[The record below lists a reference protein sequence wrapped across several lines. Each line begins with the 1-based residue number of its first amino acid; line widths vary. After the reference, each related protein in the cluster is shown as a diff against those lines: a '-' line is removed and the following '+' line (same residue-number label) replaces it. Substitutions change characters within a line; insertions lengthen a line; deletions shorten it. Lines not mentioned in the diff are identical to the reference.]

1 MMQSQGLG
9 ALMPQGA
16 PAQQPQA
23 MQMNNPRLA
32 AATNLVSSDAEEQI
46 LDPRTLAMLKYKDAL
61 QAMQAA
67 DQMMAAAQ
75 PAPMPPT
82 VAERTKMAAEQG
94 IAGLASRL
102 SPGLQ
107 QQGNRM
113 QTQQLQQA
121 VSGGLPQLSAPN
133 MAGMAEGGI
142 VGFQA
147 GGAPEDAYAQPTDY
161 LLPGRVGMLPRE
173 NLPTT
178 REELQAEIERRERIQ
193 RLVENLRE
201 LDRTEVPG
209 PYSGPSAAERR
220 AMREEGSQTS
230 VPSNTYGT
238 GDRTGGQGRSVMEE
252 LRSARDV
259 IGQGLGSIFNGVP
272 GGSNIVGFTTEGS
285 PIYAGRSSAQGESA
299 STVATNETTPLE
311 GSTLNLS
318 ALDRGAKTSTPASQ
332 TSLPVS
338 PSGPDPELA
347 GLASLSRIA
356 NAPVGATPNTSV
368 AGDLANKRL
377 EYLLNPEREEERRN
391 AEEAK
396 ARAAYAV
403 PEELKELIRARS
415 KALDAPLYSP
425 EEQRSREISAL
436 LSGLA
441 SSNLIAQGGPA
452 ASRGVREVEDEVRAD
467 ARTRAERQFDLA
479 TGLIEQE
486 RGATQSAYAAGLEA
500 ARGAETGANQAVQS
514 AIAQLS
520 SLGEIDAARSM
531 QQQQMQFDVI
541 KVQMEAAAEQQ
552 RLGRYD
558 AQTNATL
565 AATVRGAID
574 DSQNAI
580 NTLQQT
586 LAVTPPESQEP
597 IQNAINALTLERNAV
612 IARFNELTG
621 VRAAPIEAPPTP
633 TGEFDLTPEAA
644 DVFSRYG
651 Q

>member
-1 MMQSQGLG
+1 MMQPQGLG

-67 DQMMAAAQ
+67 DQMMAASQ

-147 GGAPEDAYAQPTDY
+147 GGPPVYES
-161 LLPGRVGMLPRE
+161 
-173 NLPTT
+173 
-178 REELQAEIERRERIQ
+178 AE
-193 RLVENLRE
+193 
-201 LDRTEVPG
+201 
-209 PYSGPSAAERR
+209 ERR
-220 AMREEGSQTS
+220 AKIRAESEAAREDRQNRIAAEKAASNKRMDLANQGYSIEQINQIMASETPS
-230 VPSNTYGT
+230 V
-238 GDRTGGQGRSVMEE
+238 
-252 LRSARDV
+252 
-259 IGQGLGSIFNGVP
+259 
-272 GGSNIVGFTTEGS
+272 
-285 PIYAGRSSAQGESA
+285 A
-299 STVATNETTPLE
+299 STNIPALELMEFPPSVNVGADMQAQISEAPPAPTPQEIDPIPAEQAVAAT
-311 GSTLNLS
+311 
-318 ALDRGAKTSTPASQ
+318 
-332 TSLPVS
+332 S
-338 PSGPDPELA
+338 PSGPEPELA
-347 GLASLSRIA
+347 GIASLSRFA
-356 NAPVGATPNTSV
+356 NTPVGATATANTSV

-377 EYLLNPEREEERRN
+377 EYLLDPAREETRRD
-391 AEEAK
+391 AEEAR

-403 PEELKELIRARS
+403 PEELKELIRSRS
-415 KALDAPLYSP
+415 AALDAPLYTP

-436 LSGLA
+436 LGGLA

-452 ASRGVREVEDEVRAD
+452 ASRGVREVEDAVRAD

-500 ARGAETGANQAVQS
+500 ARGVETGANQAMQS
-514 AIAQLS
+514 AIAQLNS
-520 SLGEIDAARSM
+520 QNEVAAAQAL
-531 QQQQMQFDVI
+531 QQQQMQFDTL
-541 KVQMEAAAEQQ
+541 KVEIEAAAEQQ

-565 AATVRGAID
+565 AATVRGAMD
-574 DSQNAI
+574 ESQNAI
-580 NTLQQT
+580 TVLRQT
-586 LAVTPPESQEP
+586 LTATPPESRQP
-597 IQNAINALTLERNAV
+597 IQDAIDALNLERNA
-612 IARFNELTG
+612 IRARFNELAG
-621 VRAAPIEAPPTP
+621 VRAAPIETPTP

-644 DVFSRYG
+644 DVFSRYRE
-651 Q
+651 

>member
-113 QTQQLQQA
+113 QAQQLQQA
-121 VSGGLPQLSAPN
+121 VSGGLPQLPAPN

-147 GGAPEDAYAQPTDY
+147 GGPPVYESAGERRYRLRAESEAGRPFREAAREDRQNRIAAAQAASNKRIDLANQGYSIEQIDQIMASETPSVASTDIPANVGADVQAQISEAPPAPTDT
-161 LLPGRVGMLPRE
+161 LPPAPQE
-173 NLPTT
+173 IDPIPA
-178 REELQAEIERRERIQ
+178 EQA
-193 RLVENLRE
+193 V
-201 LDRTEVPG
+201 
-209 PYSGPSAAERR
+209 
-220 AMREEGSQTS
+220 
-230 VPSNTYGT
+230 
-238 GDRTGGQGRSVMEE
+238 
-252 LRSARDV
+252 
-259 IGQGLGSIFNGVP
+259 
-272 GGSNIVGFTTEGS
+272 
-285 PIYAGRSSAQGESA
+285 
-299 STVATNETTPLE
+299 VAT
-311 GSTLNLS
+311 
-318 ALDRGAKTSTPASQ
+318 
-332 TSLPVS
+332 S
-338 PSGPDPELA
+338 PSGLQPELA

-356 NAPVGATPNTSV
+356 NAPVGATPNTGV

-377 EYLLNPEREEERRN
+377 EYLLNPAREEERRN
-391 AEEAK
+391 AEEG
-396 ARAAYAV
+396 RYSAATD
-403 PEELKELIRARS
+403 PSMEELKELIRSRS

-436 LSGLA
+436 LGGLA

-452 ASRGVREVEDEVRAD
+452 ASRGVREVEDAVRAD
-467 ARTRAERQFDLA
+467 ARTRAESQFDLA

-486 RGATQSAYAAGLEA
+486 RAARQGAYAAGLEA
-500 ARGAETGANQAVQS
+500 ARGAETGANQAMQS
-514 AIAQLS
+514 AIAQFS
-520 SLGEIDAARSM
+520 SLGEIDAARSL
-531 QQQQMQFDVI
+531 QQQQLQFDTI
-541 KVQMEAAAEQQ
+541 KVQIEAAAEQQ

-565 AATVRGAID
+565 AATVRGAMD
-574 DSQNAI
+574 DSQSAI
-580 NTLQQT
+580 NTLLQT
-586 LAVTPPESQEP
+586 LAATPPESQQL
-597 IQNAINALTLERNAV
+597 IQDAIDALNLERNAV

-621 VRAAPIEAPPTP
+621 VEAAPIEAPPTP

>member
-67 DQMMAAAQ
+67 DQMMAASQ

-147 GGAPEDAYAQPTDY
+147 GGSPVYES
-161 LLPGRVGMLPRE
+161 
-173 NLPTT
+173 
-178 REELQAEIERRERIQ
+178 AE
-193 RLVENLRE
+193 
-201 LDRTEVPG
+201 
-209 PYSGPSAAERR
+209 ERR
-220 AMREEGSQTS
+220 AKIRAESEAAREDRQNRIAAEKAASNKRIDLANQGYSIEQINQIMASETPS
-230 VPSNTYGT
+230 V
-238 GDRTGGQGRSVMEE
+238 
-252 LRSARDV
+252 
-259 IGQGLGSIFNGVP
+259 
-272 GGSNIVGFTTEGS
+272 
-285 PIYAGRSSAQGESA
+285 A
-299 STVATNETTPLE
+299 STNIPALELMEFPPSMNVGADMQAQISEAPPAPTPQE
-311 GSTLNLS
+311 I
-318 ALDRGAKTSTPASQ
+318 DPIPAEQ
-332 TSLPVS
+332 AIAAMS
-338 PSGPDPELA
+338 PSGAQPAQPAQPELT
-347 GLASLSRIA
+347 GIASLLGVA
-356 NAPVGATPNTSV
+356 NAPVEQVGTRADSQV
-368 AGDLANKRL
+368 LRDLTNKRL
-377 EYLLNPEREEERRN
+377 EYLLDPAREEARRD
-391 AEEAK
+391 AEEARY
-396 ARAAYAV
+396 RAATD
-403 PEELKELIRARS
+403 PSMEELKALIRSRS
-415 KALDAPLYSP
+415 AALDAPLYSP

-436 LSGLA
+436 LGGLA

-452 ASRGVREVEDEVRAD
+452 ASRGVREVEDAVRAD
-467 ARTRAERQFDLA
+467 ARTRAESQFDLA

-486 RGATQSAYAAGLEA
+486 RAARQGAYTAGAEA
-500 ARGAETGANQAVQS
+500 ARAAETGANQAMQS
-514 AIAQLS
+514 ANAQLT
-520 SLGEIDAARSM
+520 SLGEIDAARSL

-541 KVQMEAAAEQQ
+541 KVQFDEAAELR

-565 AATVRGAID
+565 AATLENVL
-574 DSQNAI
+574 QNAETTKA
-580 NTLQQT
+580 TLLQT
-586 LAVTPPESQEP
+586 LAVAPEENSQP
-597 IQNAINALTLERNAV
+597 IQDAIDAIDLELGAIR
-612 IARFNELTG
+612 ARFNELTG
-621 VRAAPIEAPPTP
+621 VRAAPIETPTTT

-644 DVFSRYG
+644 DVFSRYRE
-651 Q
+651 

>member
-1 MMQSQGLG
+1 
-9 ALMPQGA
+9 
-16 PAQQPQA
+16 

-67 DQMMAAAQ
+67 DQMMAASQ

-147 GGAPEDAYAQPTDY
+147 GGPPVYES
-161 LLPGRVGMLPRE
+161 
-173 NLPTT
+173 
-178 REELQAEIERRERIQ
+178 AE
-193 RLVENLRE
+193 
-201 LDRTEVPG
+201 
-209 PYSGPSAAERR
+209 ERR
-220 AMREEGSQTS
+220 AKIRAESEAAREDRQNRIAAEKAASNKRMDLANQGYSIEQINQIMASETPS
-230 VPSNTYGT
+230 V
-238 GDRTGGQGRSVMEE
+238 
-252 LRSARDV
+252 
-259 IGQGLGSIFNGVP
+259 
-272 GGSNIVGFTTEGS
+272 
-285 PIYAGRSSAQGESA
+285 A
-299 STVATNETTPLE
+299 STNIPALELMEFPPSVNVGADMQAQISEAPPAPTPQEIDPIPAEQAVAAT
-311 GSTLNLS
+311 
-318 ALDRGAKTSTPASQ
+318 
-332 TSLPVS
+332 S
-338 PSGPDPELA
+338 PSGPEPELA
-347 GLASLSRIA
+347 GIASLSRFA
-356 NAPVGATPNTSV
+356 NTPVGATATANTSV

-377 EYLLNPEREEERRN
+377 EYLLDPAREETRRD
-391 AEEAK
+391 AEEAR

-403 PEELKELIRARS
+403 PEELKELIRSRS
-415 KALDAPLYSP
+415 AALDAPLYTP

-436 LSGLA
+436 LGGLA

-452 ASRGVREVEDEVRAD
+452 ASRGVREVEDAVRAD

-500 ARGAETGANQAVQS
+500 ARGVETGANQAMQS
-514 AIAQLS
+514 AIAQLNS
-520 SLGEIDAARSM
+520 QNEVAAAQAL
-531 QQQQMQFDVI
+531 QQQQMQFDTL
-541 KVQMEAAAEQQ
+541 KVEIEAAAEQQ

-565 AATVRGAID
+565 AATVRGAMD
-574 DSQNAI
+574 ESQNAI
-580 NTLQQT
+580 TVLRQT
-586 LAVTPPESQEP
+586 LTATPPESRQP
-597 IQNAINALTLERNAV
+597 IQDAIDALNLERNA
-612 IARFNELTG
+612 IRARFNELAG
-621 VRAAPIEAPPTP
+621 VRAAPIETPTP

-644 DVFSRYG
+644 DVFSRYRE
-651 Q
+651 

>member
-113 QTQQLQQA
+113 QAQQLQQA
-121 VSGGLPQLSAPN
+121 VAGGLPQLSAPN

-193 RLVENLRE
+193 RLVENLQER
-201 LDRTEVPG
+201 DITEVPG

-220 AMREEGSQTS
+220 ASVRAEDERMAAQRAEADRRRILSLQGVADEEIEAIMASEAQTTPTS
-230 VPSNTYGT
+230 TA
-238 GDRTGGQGRSVMEE
+238 QE
-252 LRSARDV
+252 
-259 IGQGLGSIFNGVP
+259 IGSIPAENAIAATIPSEAQPQVSEASP
-272 GGSNIVGFTTEGS
+272 APTDTAPPVG
-285 PIYAGRSSAQGESA
+285 
-299 STVATNETTPLE
+299 ATDT
-311 GSTLNLS
+311 
-318 ALDRGAKTSTPASQ
+318 Q
-332 TSLPVS
+332 
-338 PSGPDPELA
+338 LA
-347 GLASLSRIA
+347 GLASLSRFA
-356 NAPVGATPNTSV
+356 NTPVEQVGTRADSQV
-368 AGDLANKRL
+368 LRDLTNKRL
-377 EYLLNPEREEERRN
+377 EYNLDPERVQERRN
-391 AEEAK
+391 AEEAR

-452 ASRGVREVEDEVRAD
+452 ASRGVREVEDAVRAD

-500 ARGAETGANQAVQS
+500 ARAAETGANQAMQS
-514 AIAQLS
+514 ASAQLT
-520 SLGEIDAARSM
+520 SLGEIDAARSL

-541 KVQMEAAAEQQ
+541 KVQFDEAAELR

-565 AATVRGAID
+565 AGTFENVIRNAETTKAT
-574 DSQNAI
+574 
-580 NTLQQT
+580 LLQT
-586 LAVTPPESQEP
+586 LTATPQESRQP
-597 IQNAINALTLERNAV
+597 IQDAINAIDLELGA
-612 IARFNELTG
+612 IKARFNELTG
-621 VRAAPIEAPPTP
+621 VRAAPIEPPTT